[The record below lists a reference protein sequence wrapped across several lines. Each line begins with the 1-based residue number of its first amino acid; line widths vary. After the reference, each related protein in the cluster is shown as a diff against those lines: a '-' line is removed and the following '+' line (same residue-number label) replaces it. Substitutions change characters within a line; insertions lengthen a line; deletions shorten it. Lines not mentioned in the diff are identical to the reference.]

1 MPACKQHQSP
11 VTTSS
16 VNGYDLAAQRQKQA
30 GYTKDRG
37 GRKLYNREFS
47 RNSSTDSQYVDCGE
61 NGSVCARSTPSS
73 QSRCGCHS
81 PGIVELA
88 ALRTPSPCLIKDTA
102 ALRRLSAAPGGG
114 AAAAVLSLATAL
126 PHQEKPV
133 LRKEDAI
140 DLSEVEAKKKME
152 RGISHATANESLV
165 SAARNVVQ
173 KDFHHIQTVQA
184 SQVNHHLKRT
194 DSVSRQISN
203 GQCFVLETPL
213 YTFSLPNLTDYQEDF
228 RGFLEKDLIELS
240 ALISLE
246 QSGRLNWW
254 ADTGTCQRLWPLAT
268 TGDGNCL
275 LHAASLGM
283 WGFHDRLLTLRKALY
298 TFLTSSQE
306 ADAIYRRWRW
316 QCAQQNYQSGLAL
329 TETEWT
335 EEWSSVLKLAS
346 TEPRPPPV
354 NQPPK
359 RRSRL
364 STVSDEDIDNPLY
377 ESLEEIHVLVLAH
390 VLRRPIIVVAD
401 TILKDANGEALAP
414 IPFGGIYLPL
424 EFSPSQCDKCPLI
437 LTYDAGHFSAL
448 VTMQSQ
454 SSLPSVIPV
463 TDSNHQILPIQ
474 FSVDPGFQIDWGQD
488 EKNPIILSKL
498 ELQDSDKLG
507 LIKEFLDIVQVPL
520 PACFLD
526 NFPDFDLTSPDSL
539 ESVSLKDLEV
549 ASQTSQ
555 DCPSSGSSKSKT
567 AKQIQS
573 VAKQFGSIGKTVSKK
588 IKKNFGNITRL
599 ARTGSFKGDRSKPVS
614 QTTRLQNCRI
624 VGGQQDHILASMIH
638 TDKCLP
644 YLQEMI
650 TNYLHE
656 AKIRFDKDKQ
666 MKNLQAAERRKK
678 ETEGCVGSPVSG
690 GRAKCASPQCD
701 MVASER
707 TAYLCQYCYHQ
718 QQVQSEQG
726 ALYGSGKS
734 KFYVN
739 TDDRAYEG
747 VRCLPSYKH
756 ATIKNP
762 ADKSI
767 YLANSTF
774 YRDKSELVVP
784 VSSEPPD
791 PKPVISVD
799 LPPQAPARACR
810 KKAMADLQV
819 ELRNHLRESVDSGNT
834 EIALPEKSKCE
845 QRILVPSS
853 QASSNMK
860 VELPGMFVARACQTN
875 GCSFFGSS
883 QTDSFCSKC
892 FRESKSGSGSMVG
905 LGAESSNL

>member
-11 VTTSS
+11 VSTSS
-16 VNGYDLAAQRQKQA
+16 VNGYDLPPTRQKQPP
-30 GYTKDRG
+30 GNNKDRR
-37 GRKLYNREFS
+37 GRKLYTKEFS
-47 RNSSTDSQYVDCGE
+47 RNSSTESQYVDCGD
-61 NGSVCARSTPSS
+61 NGTICGRSTPSS
-73 QSRCGCHS
+73 QSRCGCQS
-81 PGIVELA
+81 SGGGDLA
-88 ALRTPSPCLIKDTA
+88 VARTASPCLLPDPA

-114 AAAAVLSLATAL
+114 AAAAVLSLAQAL

-140 DLSEVEAKKKME
+140 DLADVEAKKKME

-165 SAARNVVQ
+165 SAARNKVQ
-173 KDFHHIQTVQA
+173 KDFHHIQTVQS
-184 SQVNHHLKRT
+184 SQSNHQFKRA
-194 DSVSRQISN
+194 DSVDWQIAN

-213 YTFSLPNLTDYQEDF
+213 YTFSLPDLTNYPEDF

-246 QSGRLNWW
+246 QCGRLNWW

-298 TFLTSSQE
+298 TFLTSSGE

-346 TEPRPPPV
+346 TEPRPQPI
-354 NQPPK
+354 NHPPK

-364 STVSDEDIDNPLY
+364 STVSDDDLDNPLY
-377 ESLEEIHVLVLAH
+377 ESLEEIHVLVLSH

-463 TDSNHQILPIQ
+463 TDSNHHILPIQ
-474 FSVDPGFQIDWGQD
+474 FSVDPGFQIDWGRD
-488 EKNPIILSKL
+488 ENNPIVLSKL
-498 ELQDSDKLG
+498 ELQESDKLG
-507 LIKEFLDIVQVPL
+507 LVKEFLDIVQVPL

-526 NFPDFDLTSPDSL
+526 NFPDFDLTSPESL

-555 DCPSSGSSKSKT
+555 DYPSSSSSSSKSKT

-614 QTTRLQNCRI
+614 QTTRLQSCRI
-624 VGGQQDHILASMIH
+624 VGGHQDHILAAMIH

-644 YLQEMI
+644 YLEEMI

-666 MKNLQAAERRKK
+666 LKNLQAAERKKK
-678 ETEGCVGSPVSG
+678 ETGVGSPGSQTQRD
-690 GRAKCASPQCD
+690 RAKCASPQCQ
-701 MVASER
+701 MVGSER
-707 TAYLCQYCYHQ
+707 TAFLCQYCYHQ
-718 QQVQSEQG
+718 QQVHSDQG

-739 TDDRAYEG
+739 TDDKAYEG
-747 VRCLPSYKH
+747 ITKLPSFKH
-756 ATIKNP
+756 ATLKN
-762 ADKSI
+762 AGDQSI

-774 YRDKSELVVP
+774 YRDNGQPVVP
-784 VSSEPPD
+784 VPPS
-791 PKPVISVD
+791 PPV
-799 LPPQAPARACR
+799 APIRVTR
-810 KKAMADLQV
+810 KKALADLQV
-819 ELRNHLRESVDSGNT
+819 ELRTHLRDSVDSGNT
-834 EIALPEKSKCE
+834 QIHINSHDDDKSHRE
-845 QRILVPSS
+845 PIVTV
-853 QASSNMK
+853 ASHQHTDNSMK
-860 VELPGMFVARACQTN
+860 VELPGMFEARACQTS

-883 QTDSFCSKC
+883 ETNSFCSAC
-892 FRESKSGSGSMVG
+892 YRESR
-905 LGAESSNL
+905 GALIRSVESSNL